1 MYGNCRF
8 DFQHVSYIIF
18 IFVGFLCCMCCE
30 MHILLFYVFQNIFHR
45 KYLKVLNIEKIPSFL
60 TGFELVDINGF
71 EPLTF
76 RTSSGCSSS

>member
-30 MHILLFYVFQNIFHR
+30 MHILLFPFSR
-45 KYLKVLNIEKIPSFL
+45 
-60 TGFELVDINGF
+60 
-71 EPLTF
+71 TF
-76 RTSSGCSSS
+76 STANT